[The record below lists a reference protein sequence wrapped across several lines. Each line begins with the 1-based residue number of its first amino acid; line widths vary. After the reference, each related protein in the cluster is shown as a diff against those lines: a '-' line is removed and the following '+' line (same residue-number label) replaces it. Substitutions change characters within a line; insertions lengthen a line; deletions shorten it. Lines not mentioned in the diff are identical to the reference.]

1 MCQSVA
7 PVSFLQ
13 AILLYVGDH
22 VTLARKRLGFSV
34 ESVCR
39 TLTYAIFMQNG
50 TQHDVPV
57 HFLPMVW
64 YTKHCWWLSDDD

>member
-7 PVSFLQ
+7 PVSFLR

-64 YTKHCWWLSDDD
+64 YTKHCW